1 VNVTTEASISALSEA
16 AVREVAR
23 LRDEPAWLRERR
35 LAAWERY
42 RALPMPDPYQEEWR
56 RLDHSRIGIN
66 GVRPFAPSPAGASRP
81 QDLPAAMRALWDERD
96 AASGRLIQHNSELVH
111 AELDEALRA
120 RGVVFCD
127 LHTAARD
134 HGAVVRERLG
144 TAVRDD
150 DWKYVALNAA
160 LWSGGAFVY
169 VPKGIEIELPLT
181 FALGVTEPGL
191 AAFPRVLVVAD
202 RDARVTLIDEEWSP
216 TFEERGFASGVVEL
230 FAGDGAAIRYVNVQR
245 WGRNVNNF
253 VTVRGKLGR
262 DAHVLAIMVGIGGDI
277 TRHTLEVTL
286 DQPGARS
293 EFLGLSFGDGTQHF
307 DYTTLQDHIAD
318 HTVSDLLFKAALK
331 DRAQDVWY
339 GVVRIRP
346 TAHSAEA
353 NQTSRN
359 LLLSD
364 HARAAPIPIL
374 EIEAWD
380 VTRCSHGATAG
391 PVDPEQLFYLQS
403 RGIPRPEAERLL
415 VEAFF
420 AEVLD
425 RIPSERL
432 RTRVARALDE
442 KLRGGHSQRGTLK
455 GWRS

>member
-1 VNVTTEASISALSEA
+1 MTTDISVPALSAEAVRAMTEA
-16 AVREVAR
+16 RG
-23 LRDEPAWLRERR
+23 EPAWLRERR
-35 LAAWERY
+35 MAAWERFE
-42 RALPMPDPYQEEWR
+42 ALPMPDPYQEEWR
-56 RLDHSRIGIN
+56 RLDHSRIGID
-66 GVRPFAPSPAGASRP
+66 GVRPFAPASGGVSRP
-81 QDLPAAMRALWDERD
+81 DELPAPMRALWDERET
-96 AASGRLIQHNSELVH
+96 AAGRLVQRNSSVVH
-111 AELDEALRA
+111 AELDEALGEK
-120 RGVVFCD
+120 GVLFCD
-127 LHTAARD
+127 LHTAARE
-134 HGAVVRERLG
+134 HEPLVRERLG
-144 TAVRDD
+144 TVVPDD
-150 DWKYVALNAA
+150 EWKYVALNAA
-160 LWSGGAFVY
+160 LWSGGAFLY
-169 VPKGIEIELPLT
+169 VPKGVEIDLPLT
-181 FALGVTEPGL
+181 FGVGVTEPGL
-191 AAFPRVLVVAD
+191 AAFPRLLLVAD
-202 RDARVTLIDEEWSP
+202 RDARVTLIDEAWSP
-216 TFEERGFASGVVEL
+216 TFDGRGFASGVVEL
-230 FAGDGAAIRYVNVQR
+230 FLGDGAAVQYVNVQR

-253 VTVRGKLGR
+253 LTIRGRLGR
-262 DAHVLAIMVGIGGDI
+262 DAHLLAIMVGIGGDI
-277 TRHTLEVTL
+277 TRHTVEVTL

-307 DYTTLQDHIAD
+307 DYTTLQDHIAE

-346 TAHSAEA
+346 TAHNAEA

-415 VEAFF
+415 VEGFF

-432 RTRVARALDE
+432 RSRVAQALDE
-442 KLRGGHSQRGTLK
+442 KLTGGR
-455 GWRS
+455 

>member
-1 VNVTTEASISALSEA
+1 MTSDVIVPGLSAE
-16 AVREVAR
+16 AVREIAR
-23 LRDEPAWLRERR
+23 TRDEPSWLRERR
-35 LAAWERY
+35 LAAWERFQ
-42 RALPMPDPYQEEWR
+42 ALPMPDPYQEEWR
-56 RLDHSRIGIN
+56 RLDHSRIGVN
-66 GVRPFAPSPAGASRP
+66 GVRPFAGAPGPVSRP
-81 QDLPAAMRALWDERD
+81 ADLPAAMRAPWDEREET
-96 AASGRLIQHNSELVH
+96 AGRVLQHNSEVVH
-111 AELDEALRA
+111 QGLDETLRA
-120 RGVVFCD
+120 QGVVFSD

-134 HGAVVRERLG
+134 HEGLVRERLG
-144 TAVRDD
+144 TVVPDGE
-150 DWKYVALNAA
+150 WKYVALNAA

-169 VPKGIEIELPLT
+169 VPRGVEIELPLT
-181 FALGVTEPGL
+181 FGVGVTEPGL
-191 AAFPRVLVVAD
+191 AVFPRLLVIAE
-202 RDARVTLIDEEWSP
+202 RDARVTLIDEAWSP
-216 TFEERGFASGVVEL
+216 TLEGRGFASGVVEL
-230 FAGDGAAIRYVNVQR
+230 FADDGAAIRYVNVQR
-245 WGRNVNNF
+245 WGRHVNNF
-253 VTVRGKLGR
+253 ATIRARLGR
-262 DAHVLAIMVGIGGDI
+262 DAQFLAIMVGIGGDI

-293 EFLGLSFGDGTQHF
+293 EFLGVSFGDGSQHF
-307 DYTTLQDHIAD
+307 DYTTLQDHIAE

-346 TAHSAEA
+346 TAHNAEA

-415 VEAFF
+415 VEGFF
-420 AEVLD
+420 ADVLE
-425 RIPSERL
+425 RIPSEAL
-432 RTRVARALDE
+432 RGRVARALDE
-442 KLRGGHSQRGTLK
+442 KLAGG
-455 GWRS
+455 